1 MAWTIVDP
9 VMLLAFLP
17 AGLALNVTPGPDM
30 LFCMAQGLRGGP
42 RCGWAASAGVAAGGM
57 VHVLLAGLGLGALV
71 AAVPGAFDAI
81 RWAGAA
87 YLVYIAWKTWRTP
100 LTGVDAPPL
109 APARAA
115 RQGFVVNM
123 TNPKFIL
130 FVLAFVPQFVDP
142 ARPVL
147 PQFLIFGTMMGAG
160 GLLVNGL
167 VGQFAGRLRRHLQ
180 GGTGT
185 ERGLR
190 YACATLFGGLA
201 VRLAL

>member
-1 MAWTIVDP
+1 MIVEP
-9 VMLLAFLP
+9 LMLLTFLP
-17 AGLALNVTPGPDM
+17 VGLALNITPGPDM
-30 LFCMAQGLRGGP
+30 LFCMAQGLRGGT
-42 RCGWAASAGVAAGGM
+42 RCGWAASAGVASGGI

-71 AAVPGAFDAI
+71 AALPGAFDVI

-87 YLVYIAWKTWRTP
+87 YLAWIAWKTWHTP
-100 LTGVDAPPL
+100 LAGVDAPPL
-109 APARAA
+109 SPARAA

-142 ARPVL
+142 SRAVL
-147 PQFLIFGTMMGAG
+147 PQFLIFGTMMSLG
-160 GLLVNGL
+160 GLVVNGL
-167 VGQFAGRLRRHLQ
+167 VGQFAGRLRHHLR
-180 GGTGT
+180 GGTRT

-201 VRLAL
+201 LRLAV

>member
-1 MAWTIVDP
+1 MTIDP
-9 VMLLAFLP
+9 LMLLAFLP
-17 AGLALNVTPGPDM
+17 ASLALNITPGPDM

-42 RCGWAASAGVAAGGM
+42 RCAWAASAGVASGGM

-71 AAVPGAFDAI
+71 AAMPGAFDVI
-81 RWAGAA
+81 RWGGAA
-87 YLVYIAWKTWRTP
+87 YLAYIAWKTLRTP
-100 LTGVDAPPL
+100 LAGVDAPALSPS
-109 APARAA
+109 RAA

-142 ARPVL
+142 SGNVL
-147 PQFLIFGTMMGAG
+147 AQFLILGSMMGVG

-167 VGQFAGRLRRHLQ
+167 VGQFAGKLRAHLK
-180 GGTGT
+180 GGTRT

-190 YACATLFGGLA
+190 YGCATLFGGLA
-201 VRLAL
+201 LRLAA